1 MHIHIYIYILYIMH
15 IHIYIYIY
23 IIYYILYIEIYRYMY
38 VSIKLIKTNTKQS
51 DPSFELKILLM
62 VGLFQVALNNA
73 YITKYTFT

>member
-1 MHIHIYIYILYIMH
+1 
-15 IHIYIYIY
+15 
-23 IIYYILYIEIYRYMY
+23 MY

>member
-1 MHIHIYIYILYIMH
+1 MYAYTYIYIH
-15 IHIYIYIY
+15 IIYYAYTYIYIY